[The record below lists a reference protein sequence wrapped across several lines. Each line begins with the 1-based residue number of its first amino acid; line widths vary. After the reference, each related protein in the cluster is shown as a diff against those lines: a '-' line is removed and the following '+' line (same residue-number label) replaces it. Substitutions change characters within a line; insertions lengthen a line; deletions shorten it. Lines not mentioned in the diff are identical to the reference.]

1 MDNNLRRSDTPISL
15 EYRGT
20 FIPCTASSECPV
32 QTEGP
37 YDVTIVNRAY
47 HKGRHIVNVK
57 EVAEGITAMD
67 HVKST
72 RSE

>member
-1 MDNNLRRSDTPISL
+1 M
-15 EYRGT
+15 
-20 FIPCTASSECPV
+20 CPV

-37 YDVTIVNRAY
+37 YDVTIVNRDY

-57 EVAEGITAMD
+57 EVAEGITAME

-72 RSE
+72 RLVKCGPKLVPIW